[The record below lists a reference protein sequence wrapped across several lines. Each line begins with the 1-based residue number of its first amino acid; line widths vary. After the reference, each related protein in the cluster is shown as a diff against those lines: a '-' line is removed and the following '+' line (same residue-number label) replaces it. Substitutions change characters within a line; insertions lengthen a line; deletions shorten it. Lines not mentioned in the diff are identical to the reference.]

1 MSLKLLMFAIL
12 LRFMCL
18 AADVILWKK
27 WHVSIGVIIM
37 ATAAWLLFERS
48 GLPFLSICSDVLLI
62 LVVLLFIR
70 ANYYVVINRYGF
82 PCPSFSFL
90 IISCP
95 CSLCYSASC
104 IRVFFI
110 SLQTAGRIA

>member
-1 MSLKLLMFAIL
+1 MLLKLLMFVIL
-12 LRFMCL
+12 RRFMCL

-27 WHVSIGVIIM
+27 WHVSIVVIIM
-37 ATAAWLLFERS
+37 ATAVWLLFERS

-70 ANYYVVINRYGF
+70 ANYCVMTNRYGF
-82 PCPSFSFL
+82 PCPFFSFL

-95 CSLCYSASC
+95 CSFC
-104 IRVFFI
+104 
-110 SLQTAGRIA
+110 